1 MNELIN
7 KDNEWIIHFMGSLDR
22 LLDNVEHL
30 TANYRPTLGGE
41 RFFTDKEVSARLKV
55 SRRTLQDYRNE
66 GRIAYIQLGGKIL
79 YRESDIFGKKR
90 NGLRMKHQYSTSS
103 VSRSPIFSDFPPVAC
118 FRCRML
124 FQACGKQRQ
133 GFRAEYAQ
141 TCLRKILPETAL
153 PPDLATAIQAT
164 RHLCIRH
171 RGQVAGGMNFSYTIG
186 CYPCHR
192 KQTT

>member
-22 LLDNVEHL
+22 LLDNYERL

-79 YRESDIFGKKR
+79 YRESDIEKMLTDG
-90 NGLRMKHQYSTSS
+90 Y
-103 VSRSPIFSDFPPVAC
+103 RSAYRQKAIRFS
-118 FRCRML
+118 
-124 FQACGKQRQ
+124 
-133 GFRAEYAQ
+133 
-141 TCLRKILPETAL
+141 
-153 PPDLATAIQAT
+153 
-164 RHLCIRH
+164 
-171 RGQVAGGMNFSYTIG
+171 
-186 CYPCHR
+186 
-192 KQTT
+192 

>member
-30 TANYRPTLGGE
+30 TASYRPTLNGE

-79 YRESDIFGKKR
+79 YRDTLIMEVWGKYNASHTVLDFFAQKRHGYVQIFGTIIDAR
-90 NGLRMKHQYSTSS
+90 QNVAMQVYQILAHLSP
-103 VSRSPIFSDFPPVAC
+103 VSRLS
-118 FRCRML
+118 
-124 FQACGKQRQ
+124 
-133 GFRAEYAQ
+133 
-141 TCLRKILPETAL
+141 
-153 PPDLATAIQAT
+153 
-164 RHLCIRH
+164 
-171 RGQVAGGMNFSYTIG
+171 
-186 CYPCHR
+186 
-192 KQTT
+192 